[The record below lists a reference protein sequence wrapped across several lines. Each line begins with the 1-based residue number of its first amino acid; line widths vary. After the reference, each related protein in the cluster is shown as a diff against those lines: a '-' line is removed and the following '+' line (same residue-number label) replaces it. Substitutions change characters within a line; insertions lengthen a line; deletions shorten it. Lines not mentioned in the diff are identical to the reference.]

1 MAVPVL
7 KLNLA
12 PPSNLWR
19 TNHVLLSWAALGLGA
34 AVLAATLGL
43 TALSYRQASTSSRR
57 VARFTADARVAAS
70 DQARIMDQLRGVD
83 VTRELPRW
91 RLAERIITERS
102 LPWSRLTAELE
113 RSLVND
119 VRLRSI
125 QRTRGT
131 DRKVQL
137 KLRGEARSRAAEA
150 DFVESLEKNPF
161 FEQVILERENER
173 QGGGVDFDYT
183 LAASSTPPA
192 YKPLPKYGPKPKPG
206 SAAAATSKG
215 PAGPV
220 RPGVAVPGPLRPA
233 PAAPLPARSGVAVPA
248 RPAPAANPDDEVPPV
263 RERKPL
269 LLRRGPAAASGA
281 PVRPAPSSSAAPEAV
296 QDVPSELR
304 RPRPGLREGSTP

>member
-19 TNHVLLSWAALGLGA
+19 TNHVLISWAALGLGA
-34 AVLAATLGL
+34 AILAATLGL
-43 TALSYRQASTSSRR
+43 TALSYRQASTSSKR
-57 VARFTADARVAAS
+57 VARFTADARLAAS

-150 DFVESLEKNPF
+150 NFVESLEKNPF

-183 LAASSTPPA
+183 LAASSAPPA

-206 SAAAATSKG
+206 SAAATTAKG

-220 RPGVAVPGPLRPA
+220 RPGVAVP
-233 PAAPLPARSGVAVPA
+233 LPARPGVAVPT
-248 RPAPAANPDDEVPPV
+248 RPAPAANPDNEVPPT
-263 RERKPL
+263 RERRPL

-281 PVRPAPSSSAAPEAV
+281 PVRPAPSSSATPEAV